1 MANLTQITPHLWSL
15 EAPTAIRDLPGWVC
29 WRFEDH
35 PGDKKPRKMPYY
47 ANGAKRSGEQG
58 SREDI
63 AHLVTFEAAR
73 AAAVRRGFDGV
84 GFATLEQWGVVAVDV
99 DNCVTGGE
107 IHPDIEPLICQSYSE
122 FSPSG
127 QGVRLFFRGN
137 LGNGKDLSG
146 SYGLEFFSTKGYVT
160 FTGNSLPGC
169 ELLGLENTVA
179 PVPRELMDLHR
190 SRFARDSVPESTSPI
205 GLTTAQIEQCLA
217 ALPGTLH
224 YDDWLRVGMAIHCE
238 TGGKGFE
245 LWEAWSEKSEKHGGR
260 RYDQE
265 RWRSFGKGSGLQ
277 VTGASLVS
285 VANKYGAGVMLNA
298 PASAYEFDVLVE
310 AASEPA
316 SEAAPIKFPV
326 IPAAAFSSGEPPQWI
341 VKHVLPA
348 AELVVLYGASGS
360 GKSFL
365 ALDIAGCIA
374 RGVPWRG
381 KRVRQGRVV
390 YIAAEG
396 AGGFRNRLKAY
407 GIANELDLNG
417 LDIGVIHAAPNFLDK
432 TDAAAV
438 AASVK
443 SSGGASV
450 IIVDTFAQTTA
461 GGDENSG
468 EDMGKA
474 LSHCKAL
481 HRHTGAV
488 VLLVHHSGKD
498 TSKGAR
504 GWSGIRAAADAELE
518 VVREESGRWLRLS
531 KQKDGEDELRWG
543 FDLEVVQ
550 LGVDE
555 DLDPVTSC
563 VVIEAEV
570 PVAEGQ
576 KRVLGPVEK
585 VVMDVVR
592 GQCAGGLRAPVEGV
606 VSEAAGRLVKPEGA
620 RDTRRQRVRQSLNR
634 LISADSAGVS
644 IVDEHVVFGM
654 LGDFLSGF

>member
-1 MANLTQITPHLWSL
+1 MASTTRITPHLWSL
-15 EAPTAIRDLPGWVC
+15 EAPTVIRDLPGWLI
-29 WRFEDH
+29 WRFE
-35 PGDKKPRKMPYY
+35 GDPKEGKPRKVPYY
-47 ANGAKRSGEQG
+47 ASGARRSGEQG

-107 IHPDIEPLICQSYSE
+107 IHSDIEPLICQTYSE

-146 SYGLEFFSTKGYVT
+146 PYGLEFFSTRGYVT
-160 FTGNSLPGC
+160 FTGNCLPGC

-179 PVPRELMDLHR
+179 AVPAELMRLHR
-190 SRFARDSVPESTSPI
+190 DRFTREVPESTSPI
-205 GLTTAQIEQCLA
+205 GLTDAQIQQCLD
-217 ALPGTLH
+217 ALPKDLH

-238 TGGKGFE
+238 TAGKGFE
-245 LWEAWSEKSEKHGGR
+245 LWEHWSEQSEKHGGR

-265 RWRSFGKGSGLQ
+265 RWRSFGKGSGAQ

-285 VANKYGAGVMLNA
+285 LANKYGAGIALNG
-298 PASAYEFDVLVE
+298 PASPEEFDALVE
-310 AASEPA
+310 AAVEPTA
-316 SEAAPIKFPV
+316 EAPALKFPV
-326 IPAAAFSSGEPPQWI
+326 IPAAEFSSGEPPQWI

-374 RGVPWRG
+374 RGIPWRG

-407 GIANELDLNG
+407 ALANELDLNG

-432 TDAAAV
+432 GDAAAV

-443 SSGGASV
+443 ASGGAAV

-531 KQKDGEDELRWG
+531 KQKDGEDELKWG
-543 FDLEVVQ
+543 FDLETVQ

-555 DLDPVTSC
+555 DLDPITSC

-576 KRVLGPVEK
+576 RRVLGPVEK

-606 VSEAAGRLVKPEGA
+606 VSEAAGRLVRSEGT
-620 RDTRRQRVRQSLNR
+620 RDTRKQRVRQSLNR
-634 LISADSAGVS
+634 LISTDSWGLTVAD
-644 IVDEHVVFGM
+644 ECVVFSG
-654 LGDFLSGF
+654 LGEF